1 MRAAFLAFLVF
12 ASSVGAQ
19 SFPTKPIRVI
29 VPSPPGDGSDVVAR
43 LMGEK
48 LAGAWGQQVVVDNRP
63 GAGGRIGTEAA
74 AKAPADGY
82 TWIMG
87 NAGSHGI
94 NGGLYRNLPY
104 DLEKDFAPITQIMRS
119 PNVLVV
125 APSLGV
131 SSVAEFIALLKKHP
145 GKYSYGSGGNGSS
158 AHLSA
163 ELFKSMAGV
172 EILHVPYKGA
182 TLALTDLIA
191 GNIVMFMGNLP
202 PALGHIK
209 AGRIK
214 ALAVTTASRSKF
226 VPELPTMDEA
236 GLKGFET
243 VAWFGLLARGHAR
256 GGRCQDPRRG
266 GEHHHDPG
274 AACAHRF
281 ARRRAGGQHAAG
293 IRRHHPRR
301 HREMAQGGRSGGHQG
316 RLEKSYLQ

>member
-1 MRAAFLAFLVF
+1 MRALFCSLLLLASTLAAHAFP
-12 ASSVGAQ
+12 S
-19 SFPTKPIRVI
+19 KPIRVI

-43 LMGEK
+43 LIGEK
-48 LAGAWGQQVVVDNRP
+48 LTAAWGQQVVVDNRP

-74 AKAPADGY
+74 AKAPADGH

-104 DLEKDFAPITQIMRS
+104 DLEKDFAPITQIVRA
-119 PNVLVV
+119 PNALVV
-125 APSLGV
+125 SPSLDV
-131 SSVAEFIALLKKHP
+131 SSVAELIALLKKHP

-172 EILHVPYKGA
+172 DILHVPYKGA
-182 TLALTDLIA
+182 TLALTDLVA

-202 PALGHIK
+202 PAMGHIK
-209 AGRIK
+209 VGRIK
-214 ALAVTTASRSKF
+214 ALAVTTRTRSKF

-243 VAWFGLLARGHAR
+243 VAWFGLLAPTGSPADAIAKTRDEVAR
-256 GGRCQDPRRG
+256 ILQTPELQARIDSLG
-266 GEHHHDPG
+266 GEPVG
-274 AACAHRF
+274 NTPQEFAAIIRADI
-281 ARRRAGGQHAAG
+281 AKWRRVVDQAG
-293 IRRHHPRR
+293 I
-301 HREMAQGGRSGGHQG
+301 
-316 RLEKSYLQ
+316 KVD

>member
-1 MRAAFLAFLVF
+1 MRFAILVSLVLACTVAA
-12 ASSVGAQ
+12 AQ
-19 SFPTKPIRVI
+19 PFPAKPIRVI

-43 LMGEK
+43 LIGEK
-48 LAGAWGQQVVVDNRP
+48 LTAAWGQQVVVDNRP
-63 GAGGRIGTEAA
+63 GAGGRIGTEVA

-104 DLEKDFAPITQIMRS
+104 DLDKDFAPITQIVRS
-119 PNVLVV
+119 PNALVV
-125 APSLGV
+125 APALGV
-131 SSVAEFIALLKKHP
+131 ASVSEFIALLKKNP

-172 EILHVPYKGA
+172 DILHVPYKGA

-202 PALGHIK
+202 PALGHVK

-214 ALAVTTASRSKF
+214 ALAVTTRTRSKF

-236 GLKGFET
+236 GLQGFET
-243 VAWFGLLARGHAR
+243 VAWFGLLAPAGTPAQVVAKTRDEVAR
-256 GGRCQDPRRG
+256 ILQTPELRARIDSLGAEPVGNTPQEFAALIRADIAKWRRVV
-266 GEHHHDPG
+266 D
-274 AACAHRF
+274 
-281 ARRRAGGQHAAG
+281 QAG
-293 IRRHHPRR
+293 I
-301 HREMAQGGRSGGHQG
+301 
-316 RLEKSYLQ
+316 KVD

>member
-1 MRAAFLAFLVF
+1 MKAVLFTLALVF
-12 ASSVGAQ
+12 APLAAAQ
-19 SFPTKPIRVI
+19 SFPAKPIRVI

-43 LMGEK
+43 LVGEK

-63 GAGGRIGTEAA
+63 GAGGRIGTELA
-74 AKAPADGY
+74 AKAAPDGY

-104 DLEKDFAPITQIMRS
+104 DLEKAFAPITQIMRA
-119 PNVLVV
+119 PNALVV
-125 APSLGV
+125 SPSLGV
-131 SSVAEFIALLKKHP
+131 NSVAELIALLKKNP

-163 ELFKSMAGV
+163 ELFKSMALV
-172 EILHVPYKGA
+172 DIVHVPYKGA

-214 ALAVTTASRSKF
+214 ALAVTTLARSKF
-226 VPELPTMDEA
+226 VPELPTVDEA

-243 VAWFGLLARGHAR
+243 VAWFGLLAPAGTPPEVIAKTRDEVAR
-256 GGRCQDPRRG
+256 IIQTPELRARIDSLG
-266 GEHHHDPG
+266 GEPVG
-274 AACAHRF
+274 NTPQQFAAIIRSDIAKW
-281 ARRRAGGQHAAG
+281 RRVVDAAN
-293 IRRHHPRR
+293 IRVD
-301 HREMAQGGRSGGHQG
+301 
-316 RLEKSYLQ
+316 

>member
-1 MRAAFLAFLVF
+1 VRALFCSLLLLASALAAHAFP
-12 ASSVGAQ
+12 S
-19 SFPTKPIRVI
+19 KPIRVI

-43 LMGEK
+43 LIGEK
-48 LAGAWGQQVVVDNRP
+48 LTAAWGQQVVVDNRP

-74 AKAPADGY
+74 AKAPADGH

-104 DLEKDFAPITQIMRS
+104 DLEKDFAPITQIVRA
-119 PNVLVV
+119 PNALVV
-125 APSLGV
+125 SPSLDV
-131 SSVAEFIALLKKHP
+131 SSVAELIALLKKHP

-172 EILHVPYKGA
+172 DILHVPYKGA
-182 TLALTDLIA
+182 TVALTDLVA
-191 GNIVMFMGNLP
+191 GNIAMFMGNLP
-202 PALGHIK
+202 PAMGHIK

-214 ALAVTTASRSKF
+214 ALAVTTRTRSKF

-243 VAWFGLLARGHAR
+243 VAWFGLLAPTGSPADAIAKTRDEVAR
-256 GGRCQDPRRG
+256 ILQTPELQARIDSLGAEPVGNTPQEFAAIIRADIAKWRRVV
-266 GEHHHDPG
+266 D
-274 AACAHRF
+274 
-281 ARRRAGGQHAAG
+281 QAG
-293 IRRHHPRR
+293 I
-301 HREMAQGGRSGGHQG
+301 
-316 RLEKSYLQ
+316 KVD